1 MGDENN
7 DTLTKLIAERRR
19 ELPGRCAEYAAKHM
33 SEVSPNDFK
42 EGMSLE
48 TLVDFENFESN
59 VGLAAEVNSD
69 PIGNDLA
76 TRVMKTLIDYG
87 KKIGNP
93 LPAFASSVV
102 LIAIYVDY
110 AIIIMDGE
118 AIRKEIAEKMQN
130 IMKGTK

>member
-1 MGDENN
+1 MENN
-7 DTLTKLIAERRR
+7 NLTRLIAERRR
-19 ELPGRCAEYAAKHM
+19 ELPGRCAEYVAKHM
-33 SEVSPNDFK
+33 SEMSPDDFK
-42 EGMSLE
+42 EGMSIE
-48 TLVDFENFESN
+48 TLVDFEGFKSN
-59 VGLAAEVNSD
+59 LGLAAEVNSD
-69 PIGNDLA
+69 PVGNDLVS
-76 TRVMKTLIDYG
+76 RVMKTLIEFG

-102 LIAIYVDY
+102 LVAIYVDY

>member
-7 DTLTKLIAERRR
+7 NTLTKLIAKRRS

-48 TLVDFENFESN
+48 TLVDFEGFKSN
-59 VGLAAEVNSD
+59 VELAAKVNSD
-69 PIGNDLA
+69 PVGDDLVS
-76 TRVMKTLIDYG
+76 RVMKTLVEFG

-110 AIIIMDGE
+110 AIIIMDGK

-130 IMKGTK
+130 IMRGTK

>member
-7 DTLTKLIAERRR
+7 NTLTKLIAKRRN

-48 TLVDFENFESN
+48 TLVDFENLKSN
-59 VGLAAEVNSD
+59 IGLAAEVNSD

-87 KKIGNP
+87 EKIGNP

-102 LIAIYVDY
+102 LIAMYVDY

>member
-1 MGDENN
+1 MENN
-7 DTLTKLIAERRR
+7 SLTRMITKRRR
-19 ELPGRCAEYAAKHM
+19 ELPGRCAEYVAKHM

-48 TLVDFENFESN
+48 TLVDFEDFKSN
-59 VGLAAEVNSD
+59 LGLAAEVNSD
-69 PIGNDLA
+69 PIGNDMVS
-76 TRVMKTLIDYG
+76 RVMKTLIDYG

-93 LPAFASSVV
+93 IPSFASSVV
-102 LIAIYVDY
+102 LVAMYVDY

>member
-1 MGDENN
+1 MENQTN
-7 DTLTKLIAERRR
+7 GLTELIAKRRQ

-48 TLVDFENFESN
+48 TLVDFENFKSN
-59 VGLAAEVNSD
+59 IELAAEVNSD

-102 LIAIYVDY
+102 LIAMYVDY

-118 AIRKEIAEKMQN
+118 AVRKEIAEKMQN